1 MVRFLIHKPIAVLM
15 TALAVII
22 LGLIA
27 WGFIPVSLMPELDI
41 PEVTV
46 QLSADMSARELEDA
60 VVRPMRNSLMQVNH
74 LEDIKSETYNGS
86 ALIRL
91 IFDHGTSIDYSFIE
105 VNEKIDRAMSGLP
118 RGVERPR
125 VIKASASDI
134 PVFYLNLSLKEG
146 VDTRENGELN
156 QAYIDFNRFANQV
169 IRKRIEQLPEVAMV
183 DVNGIIAPEIL
194 IVPDPEKLRAL
205 GIGLDELENA
215 LKSQDVE
222 IGSIL
227 VKDNQYQYNLR
238 LGFSLDHIRDIEEIY
253 LNIHDRLFQL
263 KDLAEIREKPQK
275 RRGLAL
281 FNDREAISMALIKQG
296 DVRMSNFK
304 EGLNTA
310 VAQMEKDYPDV
321 AFTIVRDQTKLLE
334 ESINNLGQGLF
345 WSISLGFL
353 IMFFFLKDFSSPML
367 IGASVPISLIV
378 SLLFFHL
385 LGISINIISL
395 SGLILGTGLMID
407 NSIIVID
414 NITQYRIRGLTLSAA
429 CVKGT
434 NEVIIPLLSSVLT
447 TCAVFI
453 PLIFLSGMA
462 GALFYDQAMAITIGL
477 LVSLL
482 VSVTLVPV
490 LYRLFH
496 LKEGPRKKI
505 DAFLKKINVLD
516 YEDLYEKGFRFVMKK
531 QIISW
536 GLFVLLVGVTITL
549 FKVLPKEQIPFL
561 TTHER
566 VYTIDWNEPLN
577 VEENKKRVL
586 ALAETI
592 EADVEN
598 YNAQVGQQQFL
609 LNKETQAKTSEVEI
623 YVQVTSPGQLKTID
637 EKTQDFVRNYPEAVM
652 ETSDVDNIFNLI
664 FTLGKAPITARFQ
677 AKGFADDP
685 NAKLQS
691 LWDDLQHSFKEMPL
705 EPISWEDQITLKANT
720 AKMELYRVSPDQ
732 LSTTL
737 VNAFSE
743 QQVLAMVDN
752 QDFVP
757 VILGAEEK
765 NIEEVLA
772 TTLVRTNDTTSYKIS
787 NFLTPQLDK
796 DLKKITAGKEGEYY
810 PIDFVGVEE
819 GKVPFIVNRIKDFLK
834 DSAAYDVN
842 FSGSYFDNRALIK
855 ELMMVLA
862 ITLALLFFILATQ
875 FESLALPII
884 ILLEI
889 PIAAAGAFFFLWL
902 FGMSINLMS
911 MIGIVVMSGIVIND
925 SILKIDTIIQLQKQ
939 GYSLLKALLVA
950 GQRRLKPII
959 MTSMTTI
966 LALVP
971 VLFTTGLGSELQ
983 SPLAIALI
991 GGMMVGTFVSLYF
1004 IPLLYYYLKKNKH
1017 YAS

>member
-15 TALAVII
+15 SALAIII

-27 WGFIPVSLMPELDI
+27 WKFIPVSLMPELDI

-46 QLSADMSARELEDA
+46 QVSGDMSARELEDA

-74 LEDIKSETYNGS
+74 LEDIKSESYNGS

-91 IFDHGTSIDYSFIE
+91 TFDHGTSIDYSFIE

-118 RGVERPR
+118 RGIERPR

-146 VDTRENGELN
+146 VDIRENGELN
-156 QAYIDFNRFANQV
+156 QDYIDFNRFANQV

-183 DVNGIIAPEIL
+183 DVNGIVAPEIL
-194 IVPDPEKLRAL
+194 IVPDPAKLRAL
-205 GIGLDELENA
+205 GIGLNDLESA

-238 LGFSLDHIRDIEEIY
+238 LGFSLDHIRDIEDIY

-263 KDLAEIREKPQK
+263 KDLAKIREKPQK

-281 FNDREAISMALIKQG
+281 FNGREAVSMALIKQG

-304 EGLNTA
+304 AGLNTA
-310 VAQMEKDYPDV
+310 VKQMEKDYPDI
-321 AFTIVRDQTKLLE
+321 AFAIVRDQTKLLE

-353 IMFFFLKDFSSPML
+353 IMFFFLKDFSSPLL
-367 IGASVPISLIV
+367 IGASVPISLVI
-378 SLLFFHL
+378 SLLLFHL
-385 LGISINIISL
+385 LGMSINIISL

-414 NITQYRIRGLTLSAA
+414 NITQYRARGMALSKA

-462 GALFYDQAMAITIGL
+462 GALFYDQAMAISIGL
-477 LVSLL
+477 LVSLI
-482 VSVTLVPV
+482 VSITLVPV
-490 LYRLFH
+490 LYRLLH
-496 LKEGPRKKI
+496 LKEGPRKRI

-516 YEDLYEKGFRFVMKK
+516 YEALYEKGFRFVMKK
-531 QIISW
+531 QGVSW
-536 GLFVLLVGVTITL
+536 GLFIVLTAVTITL
-549 FKVLPKEQIPFL
+549 FKVLPKEQIPSL
-561 TTHER
+561 TTQER
-566 VYTIDWNEPLN
+566 IYTVDWNEPLN
-577 VEENKKRVL
+577 VEENKNRVL
-586 ALAETI
+586 ALADAI
-592 EADVEN
+592 KADIEN

-609 LNKETQAKTSEVEI
+609 MSKESQAKTSEVEI
-623 YVQVTSPGQLKTID
+623 YIQASSPEQLKAID
-637 EKTQDFVRNYPEAVM
+637 RRAQDFVRQYPEAVIEM
-652 ETSDVDNIFNLI
+652 ADVDNIFNLI
-664 FTLGKAPITARFQ
+664 FTSGKAPVTARFQ
-677 AKGFADDP
+677 ARGLADDP
-685 NAKLQS
+685 NAKLQG
-691 LWDDLQHSFKEMPL
+691 LWDDLQDRFNDMTL
-705 EPISWEDQITLKANT
+705 EPISWEDQVTLKANT
-720 AKMELYRVSPDQ
+720 AKMELYGVSSGQ
-732 LSTTL
+732 LSTALT
-737 VNAFSE
+737 NAFSE
-743 QQVLAMVDN
+743 QEVLGIIDN

-757 VILGAEEK
+757 VVLGAEEK
-765 NIEEVLA
+765 TIEEVLA
-772 TTLVRTNDTTSYKIS
+772 QTQVRTNDTTYYNIN
-787 NFLTPQLDK
+787 NFLTVQIDK

-810 PIDFVGVEE
+810 PVDFTTAKEKE
-819 GKVPFIVNRIKDFLK
+819 VPRIIEQIKNFLK
-834 DSAAYDVN
+834 DSSTYEVN
-842 FSGSYFDNRALIK
+842 FSGSYFDNRNLIN
-855 ELMMVLA
+855 ELLMVLA

-875 FESLALPII
+875 FESLVLPLI

-889 PIAAAGAFFFLWL
+889 PISTAGAFLVLWL
-902 FGMSINLMS
+902 TGMSINLMS

-925 SILKIDTIIQLQKQ
+925 SILKIDTIIQLQKE
-939 GYSLLKALLVA
+939 GYSLFRALLTA

-983 SPLAIALI
+983 TPLALALI
-991 GGMMVGTFVSLYF
+991 GGMTIGTLVSLYF
-1004 IPLLYYYLKKNKH
+1004 IPLLYYYLKRNKR